1 MSYRLADS
9 AAKKNSAFTLIELLV
24 VIAIIA
30 ILAGMLLPALS
41 RAKDKAQNT
50 IDLSNAKQVGGVAT
64 FSFLADNDDRLP
76 HPTWGSVPAGPKG
89 WAYTTRTASGQTI
102 PDLSGGGNVT
112 NQLPFFREGQIA
124 SYIANNQKV
133 LECPKDA
140 SMRGK
145 GQFKAWYDQ
154 RPVKL
159 TSYTMTG
166 AICGYGT
173 PRGAIT
179 GADNLPPLEPRTYKV
194 SDFRPT
200 QYMMWETDETV
211 PFNFND
217 AGQNQE
223 NASEGV
229 SQRHARAPRAM
240 QTTTVNVGGGAML
253 CTFGGTAAF
262 TKWGNFNRLRS
273 MPAENDLRCGPGY
286 R

>member
-1 MSYRLADS
+1 MKTAESPRRDHG
-9 AAKKNSAFTLIELLV
+9 FTLIELLV

-30 ILAGMLLPALS
+30 ILAGMLLPALA

-50 IDLSNAKQVGGVAT
+50 IDISNAKQVGSVAT
-64 FSFLADNDDRLP
+64 FSYVADNDDRLP
-76 HPTWGSVPAGPKG
+76 HPTWGTVPDGPKG
-89 WAYTTRTASGQTI
+89 WAYTTRTANGQVI
-102 PDLSGGGNVT
+102 PNLAGGGNMT
-112 NQLPFFREGQIA
+112 NQLPFFREGQLA
-124 SYIANNQKV
+124 PYIANNQKV
-133 LECPKDA
+133 LECPRDFV
-140 SMRGK
+140 MRGK
-145 GQFKAWYDQ
+145 GVFKGWYDQ

-159 TSYTMTG
+159 TAYTFTG

-173 PRGAIT
+173 PRG
-179 GADNLPPLEPRTYKV
+179 GLPNASDPPPAEPRTYKI

-223 NASEGV
+223 NDSEGV
-229 SQRHARAPRAM
+229 SQRHARAPRASV
-240 QTTTVNVGGGAML
+240 TTTVNVGGGAML